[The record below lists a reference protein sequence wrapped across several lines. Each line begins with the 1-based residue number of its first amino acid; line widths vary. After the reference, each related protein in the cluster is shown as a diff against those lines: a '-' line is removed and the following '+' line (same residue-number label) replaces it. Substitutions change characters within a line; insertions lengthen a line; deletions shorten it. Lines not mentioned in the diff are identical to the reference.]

1 MTAMEW
7 YLAGASVVALV
18 IWIRGCRRRSLADC
32 ALALVLELVVCGV
45 YFFAFS
51 MTKTSYLAAIFLAP
65 FLLTLLP
72 FRGLITQ
79 PVGRILVGV
88 VIVLIAGAAAI
99 EYRLVSMGN
108 ALLVIE
114 PYRSGKTGW
123 RFDEPRL
130 HLKGEPFILGI
141 PEMIDKMVEGIPG
154 SDKSVRLIFSQR
166 EFPGW
171 QFRLD
176 HRRAQDA
183 GNWYYNEKCQMEGW
197 LCPALFKF
205 FPRAPQHI
213 YAKAEAR

>member
-1 MTAMEW
+1 MEW
-7 YLAGASVVALV
+7 YLAGASVVALA
-18 IWIRGCRRRSLADC
+18 IWIRGCRKRSLADC
-32 ALALVLELVVCGV
+32 ILALVLELVICGA

-51 MTKTSYLAAIFLAP
+51 MTKTSYLAAILLTP

-72 FRGLITQ
+72 FRALMSQATGKALA
-79 PVGRILVGV
+79 GA
-88 VIVLIAGAAAI
+88 VIVLIAGAAGV
-99 EYRLVSMGN
+99 EYKLVSMGN

-130 HLKGEPFILGI
+130 HLKGEPFIRGI
-141 PEMIDKMVEGIPG
+141 PEMIDKMVDGISG
-154 SDKSVRLIFSQR
+154 SDKAVRLTFSQQ

-176 HRRAQDA
+176 LRREQDG
-183 GNWYYNEKCQMEGW
+183 GNWYYNEKYQMEGW

-205 FPRAPQHI
+205 FPRAPRHI
-213 YAKAEAR
+213 YAMAEAKE